1 MGGQGQMNQSNQTGQ
16 GGQQQQGGQ
25 GGQGGQMGMGQ
36 GQAPPRPPQN
46 LTFVDATKGNAP
58 KDIQQAAS
66 QGGIGLKGTYNNTVA
81 GGPVVWGKAEQ
92 GLPGQGEAPKG
103 QKKDDGDSECMDR
116 QMMVSVTPYNTTNS
130 AATTLLVQ
138 MGTVSFD
145 SSGSFAS
152 FLGISLVSFSAFLS
166 LFAL

>member
-1 MGGQGQMNQSNQTGQ
+1 MQNNTQGGQ
-16 GGQQQQGGQ
+16 GGQQPPQGGQ
-25 GGQGGQMGMGQ
+25 GGQGGQGQ
-36 GQAPPRPPQN
+36 GRQAPPRPPQN
-46 LTFVDATKGNAP
+46 LTFVDATSGNAP

-92 GLPGQGEAPKG
+92 APPGQGEPPKG

-116 QMMVSVTPYNTTNS
+116 QMMVSVTPYNTTDS
-130 AATTLLVQ
+130 AGTTLLVQ
-138 MGTVSFD
+138 MATVSFD
-145 SSGSFAS
+145 SSDSFAS